1 MFGKSALPLREQV
14 CSGSQ
19 IILLQTYVHQ
29 IKFLCDACRP
39 CALFWL
45 ESSRQLS
52 SSALLGRDG
61 ATWPGCLQK
70 PEGIVWFHA
79 DSCSWCLRKE
89 DVLPC
94 CLDRKLP
101 NGREKQ
107 ENELHLKK
115 CLMHAQT
122 PLHGTTGL
130 QKQRFQV
137 FFDLWRSSLRL
148 QGSSFPV
155 SLVLQWGGTYRQ
167 VEWQN
172 KEPIPVSQTDHCLA
186 WMCCFH

>member
-1 MFGKSALPLREQV
+1 MPVDPVLSFGLRAA
-14 CSGSQ
+14 G
-19 IILLQTYVHQ
+19 
-29 IKFLCDACRP
+29 
-39 CALFWL
+39 
-45 ESSRQLS
+45 
-52 SSALLGRDG
+52 SSALLGRDR
-61 ATWPGCLQK
+61 ATWPGCLQM

-107 ENELHLKK
+107 KEWVAFEK
-115 CLMHAQT
+115 MSHACSNPT
-122 PLHGTTGL
+122 PWNNWAAEAKVSG
-130 QKQRFQV
+130 V
-137 FFDLWRSSLRL
+137 FWPLEALLRL